1 MNVMIEALP
10 ESMPN
15 HADVDALP
23 ASMPNHDDVDDLWE
37 DIGKASSVGSVQP
50 AHEDFSS
57 ADEAEPEASVGE
69 VCPIKAAAIEPT
81 ASEPD
86 VDCFSI
92 GS

>member
-1 MNVMIEALP
+1 MEIEALP

-23 ASMPNHDDVDDLWE
+23 ASMPNHDDEDNLWDD
-37 DIGKASSVGSVQP
+37 DDYIGKASSVGSFQ
-50 AHEDFSS
+50 HREDFSS

-69 VCPIKAAAIEPT
+69 AA
-81 ASEPD
+81 ASEPTFSEPD
-86 VDCFSI
+86 EDCFSI